1 MSYYPV
7 NQQQQQLDLNFQ
19 QFQYGQNNDYN
30 QFDPPVP
37 SHDIPEAVSWKS
49 IQRAFSTGGFDNE
62 PPLLEE
68 LGINFSH
75 ILSKGITVL
84 NPFSTVD
91 RHIMDDTDLMGPI
104 IFYFLLGGFLLLS
117 GKIHFGYIYGLATLG
132 CLLMYAILNLMSTTG
147 IDAYQTASVLGYS
160 LLPIVILSSISIFVQ
175 MTGAIG
181 LVASVVAV
189 FWCAYSAS
197 AMFVS
202 VLELKEQR

>member
-7 NQQQQQLDLNFQ
+7 NQQQQQQLDLNFQ
-19 QFQYGQNNDYN
+19 QFQYGQDYN

-104 IFYFLLGGFLLLS
+104 IFYFLLGGFLLL
-117 GKIHFGYIYGLATLG
+117 
-132 CLLMYAILNLMSTTG
+132 
-147 IDAYQTASVLGYS
+147 
-160 LLPIVILSSISIFVQ
+160 
-175 MTGAIG
+175 
-181 LVASVVAV
+181 
-189 FWCAYSAS
+189 
-197 AMFVS
+197 
-202 VLELKEQR
+202 